1 MTAKSHHRG
10 IFETI
15 KIPLLWN
22 NRDCEIPTM
31 GKNWENK
38 ITALG
43 IIWYKEI
50 PVLGITGVMKIPLLG
65 IFWVSPSPWMGIV
78 EFSQTGILLEKSNK
92 TPWISH
98 IFPFLFP
105 TGSFLWL
112 RVLLYESLC
121 SLVHPCYLK
130 QKPLHSLQGNSY
142 HQQWLLHLLW
152 HHSLRQRQQ
161 PTAKRS
167 R

>member
-50 PVLGITGVMKIPLLG
+50 PVLGITGVMKIPLLW

-78 EFSQTGILLEKSNK
+78 EFAQTGILLEKSNK

-105 TGSFLWL
+105 TGSFKKFPVTTCVAVWIT
-112 RVLLYESLC
+112 VFPCSSLLSKIETSPF
-121 SLVHPCYLK
+121 STRKLVSPTVVTSPPMTSFSASK
-130 QKPLHSLQGNSY
+130 ATTNS
-142 HQQWLLHLLW
+142 
-152 HHSLRQRQQ
+152 
-161 PTAKRS
+161 
-167 R
+167 